1 MLVTMP
7 MSATN
12 PCAMKPVA
20 TARTTDQRHSRT
32 TRLSMKARSIGT
44 RGSVMSG
51 ATGIPSAVA
60 APSTL
65 RSLRCRILVRNRL
78 QVELPRRGIVF
89 KQHRRGAV
97 IAADVVDDFFER
109 LRKLLALASR
119 KTIEDRHQP
128 LLCHRRRFLKQR
140 AAGTSEVQDQPSRI
154 ARIAVARD
162 EACFDEPRDDDGD
175 GALIGER
182 ARREIV
188 ER

>member
-7 MSATN
+7 LSPTS
-12 PCAMKPVA
+12 PWAMKPVA

-78 QVELPRRGIVF
+78 QVALPRRGIVF

-97 IAADVVDDFFER
+97 IAADVVDDFFEGIR
-109 LRKLLALASR
+109 EISALGRR
-119 KTIEDRHQP
+119 KTIEHRHSP
-128 LLCHRRRFLKQR
+128 LLRHLR
-140 AAGTSEVQDQPSRI
+140 G
-154 ARIAVARD
+154 
-162 EACFDEPRDDDGD
+162 
-175 GALIGER
+175 
-182 ARREIV
+182 
-188 ER
+188 